1 VKVKKI
7 ARGIAAAS
15 LALSATLISTPAEA
29 ASFTWN
35 SRPLI
40 NLDPNGT
47 NITGT
52 ITNFPTKAGL
62 YIFQCTKAKS
72 ATERPENCFDLAW
85 VTATGGQG
93 ATSAKDPISFLLKA
107 NYSTSTKSVDC
118 TIEECGVFFQYDRA
132 ALTDTSQD
140 TFLPM
145 TFAAVTTPVVAKKAD
160 TLTVTLNGK
169 PLTRNVS
176 MDLKYRAKTIIVA
189 TSESGL
195 PVTLSS
201 ATSDC
206 SFANG
211 AFTALKGS
219 GVCRLSATTAGNEIF
234 DAASLGYPFTL
245 VPGVQSIG
253 FSITGAKKGTTRAL
267 PAFTNF
273 GSAVVYTSKSK
284 SCVVESNLMTVGRGK
299 SCILTVKAAGKD
311 LMWAPLSTTLKVN
324 IK

>member
-1 VKVKKI
+1 MNKI
-7 ARGIAAAS
+7 IRGIAVVS
-15 LALSATLISTPAEA
+15 LAVTATLVSAPADA
-29 ASFTWN
+29 ATFTWN
-35 SRPLI
+35 SRPLT

-47 NITGT
+47 NITGS

-62 YIFQCTKAKS
+62 YIFQCTKAKNS
-72 ATERPENCFDLAW
+72 TDRPENCFDLAW

-107 NYSTSTKSVDC
+107 NYSTASKSVNC
-118 TIEECGVFFQYDRA
+118 TVEECGLFFRYDRSA
-132 ALTDTSQD
+132 GTDTSED

-145 TFAAVTTPVVAKKAD
+145 TFAVATTPVVAKKKDAI
-160 TLTVTLNGK
+160 TVTLNGK
-169 PLTRNVS
+169 ALTPNVS
-176 MDLKYRAKTIIVA
+176 MNLGYRAKTKIVA

-201 ATSDC
+201 ATEDC

-219 GVCRLSATTAGNEIF
+219 GVCRLSATTAGNEIY
-234 DAASLGYPFTL
+234 DPASPGYPFIL
-245 VPGVQSIG
+245 IPGTQSIG
-253 FSITGAKKGTTRAL
+253 FSVTGAKKGTTRAL
-267 PAFTNF
+267 PAQTNF
-273 GSAVVYTSKSK
+273 GVSVVYKSKSK

-299 SCILTVKAAGKD
+299 SCVLTVKAAGKD
-311 LMWAPLSTTLKVN
+311 LMWAPLDTTIKVN